1 MNKIDQTYW
10 LRKIIEFMRCMD
22 QVENANS
29 KDILEIPLR
38 KLQEL
43 SAANDIF
50 FIELKDPVT
59 AIVTHAYPGPP
70 LLTIIDPIFFEN
82 ISGTMPMYFSG
93 KPFPELNTGSDEK
106 GSTIILPLTGFNP
119 RSCVILI
126 WHEPIQFTSEFK
138 EFMEISYSVI
148 RRIAKVSTVF
158 YSIEQLEVYFNAILQ
173 TVPQSIIFID
183 NSGSRSWVNE
193 NASSLLDLPSGIVD
207 PSLLASKMQSFR
219 SLANNREEIFER
231 GMEIF
236 QLGRKVTGDWKW
248 IYSDPEPRVL
258 NVYCTPVESKSIQG
272 VLWMF
277 DDITDKHFAD
287 EEIHDLNIKLKLAS
301 DYKSQFLANMSHEL
315 RTPLNSI
322 IVLANLLS
330 ENNDRNYTSKQVD
343 YAKIISNS
351 GKDLM
356 YLINDILDL
365 AKIEAGKMDLHFEAE
380 SIKEM
385 VQSIQGLF
393 TEVAR
398 SKDINFSIKVSPLLP
413 DFIVTDRLRLGQ
425 IFKNLLSNAFK
436 FTPEGGS
443 VEFSLDCRLEENVMV
458 VRVSDNGIGI
468 HSDKRN
474 EIFEAFKQ
482 ADGTTSRNFGGTGL
496 GLSISKE
503 LVWRFEGN
511 ISVESAL
518 GLGSTFTIEMP
529 LKRVEEIMI
538 NKVATSVSPI
548 QPKNEPDPA
557 EYQELNQKRILV
569 ATGDIRE
576 VFLFNTT
583 LTNCG
588 AFAKHVSSEEE
599 LKQELAVERPEIII
613 LDLNLL
619 NVDVAALITQLRNQ
633 RQTLKIVALSATDL
647 QSEELVLADFDAI
660 LERPVSAIQLVKT
673 IKHLITSI

>member
-10 LRKIIEFMRCMD
+10 LRKIVEFMRCLD
-22 QVENANS
+22 QVENADAN
-29 KDILEIPLR
+29 DILKIPLL

-43 SAANDIF
+43 SAADDIF

-59 AIVTHAYPGPP
+59 ATVTYAFPGPAP
-70 LLTIIDPIFFEN
+70 LTMIDPVFFDN
-82 ISGTMPMYFSG
+82 ISGTMPMYFGG
-93 KPFPELNTGSDEK
+93 KPFPELNTGSSDT
-106 GSTIILPLTGFNP
+106 GSTVILPLTGNNP
-119 RSCVILI
+119 KSCVILI
-126 WHEPIQFTSEFK
+126 WHEPVQFSSEFK
-138 EFMEISYSVI
+138 EFVDISFSVV

-193 NASSLLDLPSGIVD
+193 NASQLLDLPSGIVE
-207 PSLLASKMQSFR
+207 PALLASKMQSFR
-219 SLANNREEIFER
+219 SLASNREEIFER
-231 GMEIF
+231 GMQLF

-272 VLWMF
+272 MLWMF

-287 EEIHDLNIKLKLAS
+287 QEIHDLNIKLKQAS

-330 ENNDRNYTSKQVD
+330 ENNESNYTSKQIN
-343 YAKIISNS
+343 YANIISNA
-351 GKDLM
+351 GKDLL

-365 AKIEAGKMDLHFEAE
+365 AKIEAGKMDLNFEAE
-380 SIKEM
+380 STKEI

-398 SKDINFSIKVSPLLP
+398 SKNINFSIKVAPLTP
-413 DFIVTDRLRLGQ
+413 DSIVTDRLRLGQ

-443 VEFSLDCRLEENVMV
+443 IEFNIDYQPKENVLV
-458 VRVSDNGIGI
+458 VCVADTGIGI
-468 HSDKRN
+468 ENSKKN
-474 EIFEAFKQ
+474 EIFEAFQQ

-503 LVWRFEGN
+503 LVWRLGGQ
-511 ISVESAL
+511 ISVDSTL
-518 GLGSTFTIEMP
+518 GLGSTFTVRIP
-529 LKRVEEIMI
+529 LLRQAEVLIHQVVAAEIP
-538 NKVATSVSPI
+538 VSI
-548 QPKNEPDPA
+548 GNEPDVA
-557 EYQELNQKRILV
+557 EYQELTQKKILV

-576 VFLFNTT
+576 VFSLNST

-588 AFAKHVSSEEE
+588 AFARHASSIQE
-599 LKQELAVERPEIII
+599 LKQELLLEVPEVII
-613 LDLNLL
+613 LAEELMDVGVEASIRELL
-619 NVDVAALITQLRNQ
+619 NKWK
-633 RQTLKIVALSATDL
+633 TLKIIALSATGFLSDEFANASLYVVL
-647 QSEELVLADFDAI
+647 Q
-660 LERPVSAIQLVKT
+660 RPVSPIQLLT
-673 IKHLITSI
+673 TLKHLLTSS